1 MDKIGATSKESKRIN
16 NISVSIFLFLLEI
29 YILIVINF
37 VDIFNYSMINNF
49 FVQIV
54 FQAITHLIVFTL
66 SFTIVY
72 NVTKGIYS
80 KIWIRKNKKI
90 WIKGIWLHIHVKDE
104 IRIGTV
110 KFKQNFHTIEADGHN
125 IYPYGLGYD
134 TWRETKWYYLFG
146 KISDGNIRFTDLLGF
161 YRAGHAGNQNEKD
174 GIHSL
179 ELNDPKT
186 GKLTASMQGIFKDT
200 VKEGDVVID
209 DKRGDLF
216 FFRADDEVLNFLRKG
231 DSGSIDYERLSKL
244 HLQEQFQNEPYVK
257 QLKKSINK
265 LGSIKESK
273 E

>member
-1 MDKIGATSKESKRIN
+1 MDRIGVTSKENKRIY

-54 FQAITHLIVFTL
+54 LQAITHLIVFTL
-66 SFTIVY
+66 SFTIIY
-72 NVTKGIYS
+72 KVTKAIY
-80 KIWIRKNKKI
+80 INLWIQKNKKI

-110 KFKQNFHTIEADGHN
+110 RFKQNFHTIEAEGHN

-146 KISDGNIRFTDLLGF
+146 KISDDNIRFTDLLGF
-161 YRAGHAGNQNEKD
+161 YRAGHAGNQSEKD

-179 ELNDPKT
+179 ELNDPKS
-186 GKLTASMQGIFKDT
+186 GKQTTSMHGIFKDT
-200 VKEGDVVID
+200 VKEGDVVVD

-216 FFRADDEVLNFLRKG
+216 FFRADEEVLRFLRKG

-257 QLKKSINK
+257 QLKKSIK
-265 LGSIKESK
+265 KIKTRK
-273 E
+273 NA